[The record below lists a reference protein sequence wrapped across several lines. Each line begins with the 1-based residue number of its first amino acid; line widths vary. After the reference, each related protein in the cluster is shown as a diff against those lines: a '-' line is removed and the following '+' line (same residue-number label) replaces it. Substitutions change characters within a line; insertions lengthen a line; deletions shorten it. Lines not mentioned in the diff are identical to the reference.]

1 MVYTQS
7 TTEGLQQV
15 KKNLQSIYKE
25 LGAIEHSN
33 KVHEK
38 QLSKQLNKP
47 FGLRLKTNSYIV
59 NTTATTTAIS
69 EKEPDYK
76 KASNAFTS
84 PTATQYLLI
93 DILREECL
101 ALQQKLI
108 DTLAYNHLLTESNMQ
123 SIQVAKSALAS
134 ANNDQYK
141 LALNQLISPLCTQH
155 LLIDT
160 VREECLALQQKLID
174 NLAYIDLR
182 TQSNAEKELL
192 FVIVVLS

>member
-1 MVYTQS
+1 M
-7 TTEGLQQV
+7 QQ
-15 KKNLQSIYKE
+15 QE
-25 LGAIEHSN
+25 
-33 KVHEK
+33 
-38 QLSKQLNKP
+38 
-47 FGLRLKTNSYIV
+47 
-59 NTTATTTAIS
+59 AIS
-69 EKEPDYK
+69 LNSQSVQATIQHTYNALNLYVVKNQGSTFSK
-76 KASNAFTS
+76 KGTVHSIKKAANFANKKDNASNAFTS

-141 LALNQLISPLCTQH
+141 LALNQLISPLCTQY

-174 NLAYIDLR
+174 NLAYIDLL
-182 TQSNAEKELL
+182 TQSNAESVALCKFSL
-192 FVIVVLS
+192 